1 MLKKYIPEAVEV
13 RGSDSPQRKEQC
25 ALDFK
30 QGKTRVLI
38 SKPKIF
44 GYGMNFQKCH
54 NVIFCGL
61 TYSYE
66 NYHQALRRIYRF
78 GQKHT
83 VYSYIVLGT
92 TEMHILETV
101 NKKKEL
107 QHNLKNQ
114 MDMSVQEIQL
124 LNFEGKEVNEVFQL
138 QKIEIPNFL

>member
-1 MLKKYIPEAVEV
+1 MYHSCTSKTTSIIKTIKGARPLPTLLLEE
-13 RGSDSPQRKEQC
+13 GDC
-25 ALDFK
+25 A
-30 QGKTRVLI
+30 
-38 SKPKIF
+38 PIF
-44 GYGMNFQKCH
+44 VQKCH

-107 QHNLKNQ
+107 QYNLKNQ
-114 MDMSVQEIQL
+114 MDLSVQEIQL
-124 LNFEGKEVNEVFQL
+124 LNFEEREVKSNLIQNT
-138 QKIEIPNFL
+138 IELPSFI

>member
-1 MLKKYIPEAVEV
+1 M
-13 RGSDSPQRKEQC
+13 
-25 ALDFK
+25 
-30 QGKTRVLI
+30 I

-78 GQKHT
+78 GQKQD

>member
-107 QHNLKNQ
+107 QYNLKNQ
-114 MDMSVQEIQL
+114 MDLSVQEIQL
-124 LNFEGKEVNEVFQL
+124 LNFEEREVKSNLIQNT
-138 QKIEIPNFL
+138 IELPSFI

>member
-1 MLKKYIPEAVEV
+1 M
-13 RGSDSPQRKEQC
+13 
-25 ALDFK
+25 LDFK

-107 QHNLKNQ
+107 QYNLKNQ
-114 MDMSVQEIQL
+114 MDLSVQEIQL
-124 LNFEGKEVNEVFQL
+124 LNFEEREVKSNLIQNT
-138 QKIEIPNFL
+138 IELPNFI

>member
-1 MLKKYIPEAVEV
+1 
-13 RGSDSPQRKEQC
+13 
-25 ALDFK
+25 
-30 QGKTRVLI
+30 VLI

-83 VYSYIVLGT
+83 VFSYIVLGS
-92 TEMHILETV
+92 TELHILDNV

-124 LNFEGKEVNEVFQL
+124 LNFNESEVEEVHQS
-138 QKIEIPNFL
+138 QKIDLPAFI

>member
-1 MLKKYIPEAVEV
+1 MKLEAVI
-13 RGSDSPQRKEQC
+13 KERC
-25 ALDFK
+25 ALNFK
-30 QGKTRVLI
+30 NGKIRVLI

-78 GQKHT
+78 GQKQD

-124 LNFEGKEVNEVFQL
+124 LNFEGKEVNEVFQEK
-138 QKIEIPNFL
+138 KIEIPSFL